1 MTKLELQQM
10 LQSMDHYTQY
20 SDDYSVVEHGRK
32 QRDFILEQLDNLFNK
47 KSEALEFY
55 NDNTPDGL
63 GYTKDYIN
71 ELKAEGN

>member
-1 MTKLELQQM
+1 MTKLELQKL
-10 LQSMDHYTQY
+10 LQSMDHYTMM
-20 SDDYSVVEHGRK
+20 SCDFRVFEHGRK

-55 NDNTPDGL
+55 NENTPDGL
-63 GYTKDYIN
+63 GYTQSYID

>member
-1 MTKLELQQM
+1 MTKIELQKL

-20 SDDYSVVEHGRK
+20 SDDHSVFTKGNNLRK
-32 QRDFILEQLDNLFNK
+32 LVDKSLEELFNK

-55 NDNTPDGL
+55 NENTPDGV
-63 GYTKDYIN
+63 GYIQSYID

>member
-20 SDDYSVVEHGRK
+20 SDDYSVVEYGRK

-55 NDNTPDGL
+55 NENTPDGL
-63 GYTKDYIN
+63 GYTQSYID

>member
-1 MTKLELQQM
+1 MTKELLAEIIQD
-10 LQSMDHYTQY
+10 LDHYTQY
-20 SDDYSVVEHGRK
+20 SDDYSGVEHGRK

-55 NDNTPDGL
+55 NENTPDGL
-63 GYTKDYIN
+63 GYTQSYID

>member
-1 MTKLELQQM
+1 MNKQELAKM
-10 LQSMDHYTQY
+10 LQNLDHYTQY

-55 NDNTPDGL
+55 NENTPDGV
-63 GYTKDYIN
+63 GYIQSYID
-71 ELKAEGN
+71 ELKAQGN

>member
-1 MTKLELQQM
+1 MTKIELQKM
-10 LQSMDHYTQY
+10 LKSMDHYTQY
-20 SDDYSVVEHGRK
+20 SDDYNVVEHGRK

-55 NDNTPDGL
+55 NENTPDGL
-63 GYTKDYIN
+63 GYTQSYID

>member
-20 SDDYSVVEHGRK
+20 SDDYSVVKHGRK

-55 NDNTPDGL
+55 NENTPDGL
-63 GYTKDYIN
+63 GYTKSYID

>member
-20 SDDYSVVEHGRK
+20 SDDYSVVEYGRK

-55 NDNTPDGL
+55 NNNTPDGL
-63 GYTKDYIN
+63 GYTQSYID